1 MFIIGNNH
9 SAAYASEHACIM
21 LLLMV
26 AVERIR
32 NKHRRAAS
40 QGDFGNGH
48 CPCAGDYQV
57 SAVKGSGDVIDERDD
72 PGLAAERA
80 ISLLH
85 QPRVSLPSLMSDG
98 HWNNIFLQFPEG
110 AATTEIEAM
119 STAGAA

>member
-1 MFIIGNNH
+1 VV
-9 SAAYASEHACIM
+9 
-21 LLLMV
+21 LLMV
-26 AVERIR
+26 AVKRIR
-32 NKHRRAAS
+32 DKYCGPAS

-57 SAVKGSGDVIDERDD
+57 SAVKGSGDVIDERED

-98 HWNNIFLQFPEG
+98 HWNNIFLQNPEG
-110 AATTEIEAM
+110 VEHTEIEAM